1 MKLTRSKLKQ
11 IIRESLLSEGQ
22 AEKLVLKFPELQPAY
37 DADVKNPQYLQWIQK
52 RRGDEPVED
61 IVGVVQA
68 FDKAKPRLKSKGMST
83 DIYAYK
89 TPGVLRQALEDLGAS
104 KGVESR
110 RLKTEET
117 TYLGTFGEWVVAM
130 PHTRESSCQLGKGT
144 TWCTSAT
151 QSKNLFLSYSVFRD
165 ENIVLYYIIKNGA
178 DSRKDPTAKLSVGF
192 MEGQPVMDGS
202 SGGLTVDASNKGIT
216 ENRLSQILGDQFQ
229 PIMNAMKANTDL
241 IGGEHPAKTQ
251 MNAIAKS
258 KDPDK
263 ISTYIQGLD
272 ATVKEQFVYKVIYKE
287 LTSTEVLEKLSSDK
301 SDNIRDMVAS
311 SLSTPPEVLEKL
323 SSDEFDNVR
332 EAVAENPSTPPD
344 ALMKLSSDEF
354 SHVREAVAENPSTTL
369 GVLIKLSDD
378 DWHNVRKLVSQ
389 NLSTPPGV
397 LKKLSS
403 DEIERVRV
411 GVARNPS
418 TPSDALMKLSSDK
431 SNNVRWAVATNLS
444 APKEVLEKLSSDEDG
459 YTRARI
465 ASNSSVSPEV
475 LEKLSS
481 DEFAR
486 TRAGVATNP
495 SASPE
500 VLERLLK
507 DDWQYVRKLVAQN
520 PTYIEHIKQQNNLQ
534 ERWNILAGILK

>member
-1 MKLTRSKLKQ
+1 VKLTRSKLKQ

-37 DADVKNPQYLQWIQK
+37 NADVKNPQYLQWIQK
-52 RRGDEPVED
+52 RRGDEPVDD

-68 FDKAKPRLKSKGMST
+68 FDTAKPRLKSKGMST
-83 DIYAYK
+83 DIYSYK
-89 TPGVLRQALEDLGAS
+89 TPGVLRQALEDLGSS

-110 RLKTEET
+110 RLKDEET
-117 TYLGTFGEWVVAM
+117 TYLGTFGDWVVAM

-151 QSKNLFLSYSVFRD
+151 QSKNLFLSYSAFRD

-192 MEGQPVMDGS
+192 MEGKPVIDGR
-202 SGGLTVDASNKGIT
+202 SGGLSVDANNKGLT
-216 ENRLSQILGDQFQ
+216 SDRLSQILGDQFQ

-258 KDPDK
+258 KDPDR
-263 ISTYIQGLD
+263 ISAYIQGLD
-272 ATVKEQFVYKVIYKE
+272 ATAKEQFVYKVIYKE
-287 LTSTEVLEKLSSDK
+287 LTNTEVLEKLSSDK
-301 SDNIRDMVAS
+301 SYIVRGMVAS
-311 SLSTPPEVLEKL
+311 SLSTPPEVLERL
-323 SSDEFDNVR
+323 SSDEFDHVR
-332 EAVAENPSTPPD
+332 EAVAENPSTPSD

-378 DWHNVRKLVSQ
+378 VWHNVRKLVSQ

-507 DDWQYVRKLVAQN
+507 DDWQHVRKLVAQN
-520 PTYIEHIKQQNNLQ
+520 PTYIEYIKQQNNLQ

>member
-1 MKLTRSKLKQ
+1 MKLTRSELKQ
-11 IIRESLLSEGQ
+11 IILENLLSEGQ
-22 AEKLVLKFPELQPAY
+22 AEDLVLKFPELQPAY

-192 MEGQPVMDGS
+192 IEGLPVMDGS

-229 PIMNAMKANTDL
+229 PIMNAMKA
-241 IGGEHPAKTQ
+241 
-251 MNAIAKS
+251 
-258 KDPDK
+258 
-263 ISTYIQGLD
+263 
-272 ATVKEQFVYKVIYKE
+272 
-287 LTSTEVLEKLSSDK
+287 
-301 SDNIRDMVAS
+301 
-311 SLSTPPEVLEKL
+311 
-323 SSDEFDNVR
+323 
-332 EAVAENPSTPPD
+332 
-344 ALMKLSSDEF
+344 
-354 SHVREAVAENPSTTL
+354 
-369 GVLIKLSDD
+369 
-378 DWHNVRKLVSQ
+378 
-389 NLSTPPGV
+389 
-397 LKKLSS
+397 KKY
-403 DEIERVRV
+403 E
-411 GVARNPS
+411 
-418 TPSDALMKLSSDK
+418 
-431 SNNVRWAVATNLS
+431 
-444 APKEVLEKLSSDEDG
+444 
-459 YTRARI
+459 
-465 ASNSSVSPEV
+465 
-475 LEKLSS
+475 
-481 DEFAR
+481 
-486 TRAGVATNP
+486 
-495 SASPE
+495 
-500 VLERLLK
+500 
-507 DDWQYVRKLVAQN
+507 
-520 PTYIEHIKQQNNLQ
+520 
-534 ERWNILAGILK
+534 